1 MVSVKEV
8 QGNHSD
14 SKGYGDV
21 DNFVPWDNPDN
32 VITLETFIAIRNI
45 FFCYFN
51 PLIFFIGVP
60 ANVLNC
66 IVFFRQG
73 LLLFPIII
81 NIITNITIFLFTVV
95 VIAIFGFYVFFIY
108 FFIIH
113 SVQRPTY

>member
-73 LLLFPIII
+73 LLLFPIIS
-81 NIITNITIFLFTVV
+81 IITNITICLFTVV